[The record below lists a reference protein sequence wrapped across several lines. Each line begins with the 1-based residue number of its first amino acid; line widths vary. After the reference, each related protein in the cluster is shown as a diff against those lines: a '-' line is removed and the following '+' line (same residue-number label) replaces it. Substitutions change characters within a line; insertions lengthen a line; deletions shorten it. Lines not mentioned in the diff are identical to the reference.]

1 MRSQVLQTY
10 WRKFCCIPA
19 CVVLSGENM
28 GVPCWNLQLC
38 SCHVEGHLYKDTM
51 TLRRGNTVLQVSF
64 APWAALQLHVCIS
77 SSHLAW
83 TARSIQGVLLI
94 SVWVYKFVLETKLL
108 GTPTSISIS
117 VFFIQRDTKFFEAIH
132 KLVQSVASSCFLV
145 EFYYSTP
152 LYISTA

>member
-1 MRSQVLQTY
+1 MRSQMLHTQ

-19 CVVLSGENM
+19 CVVLPGENM
-28 GVPCWNLQLC
+28 DVPCWNLQLC
-38 SCHVEGHLYKDTM
+38 TCHVERYLYTDTI

-64 APWAALQLHVCIS
+64 APWTALQLHACTS

-117 VFFIQRDTKFFEAIH
+117 VFFIQRDTESIEAIH
-132 KLVQSVASSCFLV
+132 KLIQSVASSCSLV

-152 LYISTA
+152 L